1 MTVVQFPRPA
11 VVQLHGGINH
21 AQAMEVHCRYFE
33 QQQAV
38 PTIAHEMGI
47 PYKVACD
54 VMDGNLWPAV
64 REHWIDRLLP

>member
-11 VVQLHGGINH
+11 MAQLDGGITH
-21 AQAMEVHCRYFE
+21 AQAMEVHRRYFE

-47 PYKVACD
+47 AYDVACD
-54 VMDGNLWPAV
+54 VMGGKVWSGV
-64 REHWIDRLLP
+64 REHWAERVLP